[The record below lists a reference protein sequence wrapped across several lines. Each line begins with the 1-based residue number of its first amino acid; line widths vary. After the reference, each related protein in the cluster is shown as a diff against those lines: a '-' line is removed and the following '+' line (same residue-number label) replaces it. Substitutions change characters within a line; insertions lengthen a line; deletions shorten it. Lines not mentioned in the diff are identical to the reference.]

1 MTTLLILAA
10 IGTIAGGMG
19 GALTNGVDGF
29 ILGACGGFVLGVIT
43 WVTDTMTGERPQE
56 LNSDQL
62 LAEFQRIMPA
72 AYEQTAAP
80 YEQHSERLH
89 SPK

>member
-1 MTTLLILAA
+1 MNTLLILAA

-29 ILGACGGFVLGVIT
+29 ILGGCGGFVLGVIA
-43 WVTDTMTGERPQE
+43 WVTENMASTHVQE

-62 LAEFQRIMPA
+62 LAEFHRIMPTAYDGKA
-72 AYEQTAAP
+72 AHYEQQSKRAHLP
-80 YEQHSERLH
+80 
-89 SPK
+89 